1 MADMKNTLLK
11 MISAVIIPIVGVP
24 LYSVGYDQMNDTFGG
39 TDNEWAVTI
48 YTVLYVL
55 TFALIPVGL
64 LYSVFKDFK
73 G

>member
-1 MADMKNTLLK
+1 MEMKSTLLK

-24 LYSVGYDQMNDTFGG
+24 LYEVGFDQMNDSFGG
-39 TDNEWAVTI
+39 TENDWAVTI

-64 LYSVFKDFK
+64 LYSVFKGFN
-73 G
+73 

>member
-1 MADMKNTLLK
+1 MKSTLLK

-24 LYSVGYDQMNDTFGG
+24 LYEVGFEQMNDSFGG
-39 TDNEWAVTI
+39 GDNEWAVTI

-64 LYSVFKDFK
+64 LYSVFKGFE
-73 G
+73 

>member
-1 MADMKNTLLK
+1 MEMKSTLLK

-24 LYSVGYDQMNDTFGG
+24 LYDVGFQQMNDTFGG

-64 LYSVFKDFK
+64 LYSVFKGFN
-73 G
+73 